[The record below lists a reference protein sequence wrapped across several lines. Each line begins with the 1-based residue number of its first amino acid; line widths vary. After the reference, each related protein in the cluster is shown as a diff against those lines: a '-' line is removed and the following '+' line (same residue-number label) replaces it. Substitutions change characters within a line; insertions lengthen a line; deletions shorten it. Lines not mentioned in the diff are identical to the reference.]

1 MRHQIA
7 ILATE
12 FIKPQI
18 KKCLDKLRLDCD
30 YQIFCYHPFEEDLVQ
45 IYRAIPASFD
55 GVLACSTLFAQV
67 IQAAFPHDS
76 RVVRSFDIDDAA
88 LFRLYVKLLDAG
100 KLKDLSRIYSDFLE
114 NLHVDLHEFLTMEH
128 EIPLSD
134 TLGMQGEDRSVEAL
148 QRLEKEQYQKILD
161 IWASRKVDLIITRF
175 SELVPLLRANDVTIF
190 YPYPN
195 LDSIK
200 RACTQLLNDIELR
213 QMQDNLPAAIH
224 INIWTSEPSN
234 VTKAAFEQ
242 RCSELQETLN
252 RFIGSALDHMVRRQH
267 FGFEILTSKKTVMQY
282 TDNFTTCRLS
292 EYLSL
297 HLDFKT
303 YIGYGIGHD
312 IYQARLNA
320 INAVREADVTGKSH
334 IITEEEALIGPL
346 GGDQVLTIPIA
357 PPAPHRA
364 VTRTGLS
371 SLTISKVLTILD
383 NMPHRRITAQELA
396 MKLSVTR
403 RGANYFLKAMTN
415 AGILRVV
422 SERRT
427 STRGRPEQVYERT
440 QENEAAQGMHSL

>member
-1 MRHQIA
+1 MKRRIA

-18 KKCLDKLRLDCD
+18 EKCLDKLRLDCD
-30 YQIFCYHPFEEDLVQ
+30 YNIFCYHPFEEEFVQ
-45 IYRAIPASFD
+45 AYRAIPSSVD
-55 GVLACSTLFAQV
+55 GILTCSTLFAQV
-67 IQAAFPHDS
+67 IQASFPSDE
-76 RVVRSFDIDDAA
+76 RVVCAFDIDDAA

-100 KLKDLSRIYSDFLE
+100 KLPDLSRIYSDFLE

-134 TLGMQGEDRSVEAL
+134 TLGMQGEDRSAAAL
-148 QRLEKEQYQKILD
+148 QRLEEEQYQKLLE
-161 IWASRKVDLIITRF
+161 IWNSGTVDFMITRF
-175 SELVPLLRANDVTIF
+175 SELVPLLREKDVTIY

-200 RACTQLLNDIELR
+200 RACIQLLHDIDLR

-224 INIWTSEPSN
+224 INIWTSDPSN
-234 VTKAAFEQ
+234 ITQTAFEQ
-242 RCSELQETLN
+242 RCSALQDALN
-252 RFIGSALDHMVRRQH
+252 TFIGNALDHVVRRQH
-267 FGFEILTSKKTVMQY
+267 FGVEILTSKKTVMRY
-282 TDNFTTCRLS
+282 TDGFSSCQLS
-292 EYLSL
+292 EYLAS

-334 IITEEEALIGPL
+334 IITEDETLIGPL
-346 GGDQVLTIPIA
+346 GDTRVRSVPIA
-357 PPAPHRA
+357 PPVTHRSI
-364 VTRTGLS
+364 TRTGLS

-383 NMPHRRITAQELA
+383 SMPNRRITAQELA

-415 AGILRVV
+415 TGILRVV

-427 STRGRPEQVYERT
+427 TTRGRPEQVYERSP
-440 QENEAAQGMHSL
+440 EEPAKEESSP